1 MTPFGNCFS
10 AGMCLKIEMRYM
22 PTGSVLLVFFQN
34 VMCCSRYATS
44 KHKKLGGWNYVN
56 MGKSRKENPQKL
68 TQLSSRSHPRHLVGK
83 RTAQES
89 LFLLMVMYIFYASFS
104 FCSQ

>member
-1 MTPFGNCFS
+1 MLKNFHDYDPIFGNCFS

-22 PTGSVLLVFFQN
+22 PTGSVLQVFFQN

-56 MGKSRKENPQKL
+56 MGKP
-68 TQLSSRSHPRHLVGK
+68 V
-83 RTAQES
+83 
-89 LFLLMVMYIFYASFS
+89 SFDGYVHILC
-104 FCSQ
+104 FF